1 MSELINNSEKRKDL
15 LKHLILQLHSGEA
28 PEQVK
33 ERLIQLLNSI
43 PYNEV
48 VEVEQQLIAEGL
60 PEEERTYDR
69 QTALETL

>member
-48 VEVEQQLIAEGL
+48 WKWNSNL
-60 PEEERTYDR
+60 
-69 QTALETL
+69 